1 MCFGNRYC
9 AIGSKIYDGHKTIVN
24 SDESFDQIMILN
36 NDYQKYK
43 EIINYLLAENDGS
56 ELFYDIKDIHLEY
69 YSYCGE
75 AKAKANQHTKV
86 NITPKHDDVC
96 IIGNSIIKKQE
107 TKKLS
112 ELFSLE
118 GEEAFIKE
126 IMTFMMLAK
135 YTQNSKNIGQL
146 AIMNLEDIT
155 EKLLEN
161 IDLKNLI
168 NQDVVDMIINNWR
181 KRSHD
186 NQNKGIYNHINK
198 SLIIRDDYMISDA
211 KIKKQEV
218 TTSVQYS
225 WL

>member
-1 MCFGNRYC
+1 
-9 AIGSKIYDGHKTIVN
+9 
-24 SDESFDQIMILN
+24 
-36 NDYQKYK
+36 
-43 EIINYLLAENDGS
+43 
-56 ELFYDIKDIHLEY
+56 
-69 YSYCGE
+69 
-75 AKAKANQHTKV
+75 
-86 NITPKHDDVC
+86 
-96 IIGNSIIKKQE
+96 
-107 TKKLS
+107 
-112 ELFSLE
+112 
-118 GEEAFIKE
+118 
-126 IMTFMMLAK
+126 
-135 YTQNSKNIGQL
+135 
-146 AIMNLEDIT
+146 MNLEDIT